1 MLPSGLPNVVIERHP
16 FKRIREN
23 HVEEEVESNSTKE
36 HKVCNESPKLK
47 EKKKNRKN
55 GTL

>member
-1 MLPSGLPNVVIERHP
+1 MVIERHP

-47 EKKKNRKN
+47 EKKNTEKMVHCK
-55 GTL
+55 